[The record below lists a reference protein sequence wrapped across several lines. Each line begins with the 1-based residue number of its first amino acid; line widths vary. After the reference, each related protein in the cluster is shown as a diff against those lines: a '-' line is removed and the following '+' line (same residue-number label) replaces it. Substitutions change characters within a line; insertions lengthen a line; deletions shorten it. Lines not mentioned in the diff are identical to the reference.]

1 MSVKINN
8 VEAILAIDSNN
19 GLAKDGK
26 IPWKSK
32 IDMKFFKNKTIN
44 NVIVM
49 GSKTLLSLPKSEP
62 LNDRINIVVT
72 NDHNKYLNNY
82 SKYDN
87 LWFVNGKNVINIL
100 KHCYKDKTI
109 FIIGG
114 SQIYNLL
121 LPYCSKIW
129 LTRIKTNYDCDL
141 FFNYDI
147 TEIKK
152 RVEYEDD
159 ELQITQLN

>member
-62 LNDRINIVVT
+62 LNNRINIVVT

-121 LPYCSKIW
+121 LPYCSTIW
-129 LTRIKTNYDCDL
+129 LTRIKINYDCDL

-147 TEIKK
+147 TELKNK
-152 RVEYEDD
+152 VEYEDD

>member
-1 MSVKINN
+1 MSVKLNN
-8 VEAILAIDSNN
+8 VEAILAVDSNN

-82 SKYDN
+82 AKYDN
-87 LWFVNGKNVINIL
+87 LWFVNHKNVINIL

-121 LPYCSKIW
+121 LPYCSTIW
-129 LTRIKTNYDCDL
+129 LTRIKKNYDCDL

>member
-62 LNDRINIVVT
+62 LKDRINIVVT
-72 NDHNKYLNNY
+72 NEYNKYLNNY

-87 LWFVNGKNVINIL
+87 IWFVNHTHVLNIL

-121 LPYCSKIW
+121 LPYCSTIW
-129 LTRIKTNYDCDL
+129 LTRIKIDYDCDL
-141 FFNYDI
+141 CFNYNI
-147 TEIKK
+147 EELTK
-152 RVEYEDD
+152 RVNYDDD
-159 ELQITQLN
+159 ELQIMQLN

>member
-1 MSVKINN
+1 MSVKIKN
-8 VEAILAIDSNN
+8 VEAILAIDKNN

-32 IDMKFFKNKTIN
+32 IDMQFFKNKTIH

-62 LNDRINIVVT
+62 LKDRINIVVT
-72 NDHNKYLNNY
+72 NEYNKYLNNY

-87 LWFVNGKNVINIL
+87 IWFVNHNNVLNIL

-121 LPYCSKIW
+121 LPYCSTIW
-129 LTRIKTNYDCDL
+129 LTRIKIDYDCDL
-141 FFNYDI
+141 FFNYNI
-147 TEIKK
+147 TELTK
-152 RVEYEDD
+152 RIDYDDD
-159 ELQITQLN
+159 ELQIMQLN

>member
-82 SKYDN
+82 AKYDN
-87 LWFVNGKNVINIL
+87 LWFVNHKNVINIL

-121 LPYCSKIW
+121 LPYCSTIW

-147 TEIKK
+147 TELTNK
-152 RVEYEDD
+152 VEYEDD